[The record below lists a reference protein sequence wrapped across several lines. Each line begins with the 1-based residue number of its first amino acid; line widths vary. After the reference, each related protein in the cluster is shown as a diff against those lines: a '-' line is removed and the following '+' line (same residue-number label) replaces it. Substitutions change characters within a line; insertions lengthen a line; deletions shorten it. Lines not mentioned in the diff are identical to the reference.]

1 MANKPTYEELEKRV
15 KDLENEALEYK
26 RVNEAL
32 WESEKK
38 YRVLFETA
46 KDAVFLCDEAGRF
59 VDANQAACKS
69 LDYSKEELL
78 KLSNKEID
86 ADARGYEAFLKVRD
100 GLAENLTF
108 EVNQRRKDG
117 SLLPVEI
124 TGNFFKSK
132 GQKIG
137 VAIARDITSRKQ
149 GIEALRESEKF
160 SSSLLDNSP
169 NPIIVINQDTSI
181 RYVNPSLER
190 LTGFSSVELIGKKA
204 PYPWWTEETLQKTS
218 ADFDEAMRK
227 GAYKLKQLFQKK
239 GGERFWVK
247 ITSRPVR
254 SDGEFKYY
262 LANWVD
268 ITELK
273 QVEETLRDSQGKLDA
288 MLQSIGD
295 HISMMDDELNIVWAN
310 KIAKKIFGNDII
322 GKKCYEVYHKRKEP
336 CEPYPCITLKAF
348 KDRKVH
354 EHVTEVI
361 GKDGKTI
368 FFHCTANEAL
378 KDENGK
384 PITVIEISR
393 DITELKRAEEEK
405 KKLEAQLQRAQKME
419 AIGVLA
425 GGIAHDFNNILYPII
440 GYADLTMDHVPEGS
454 VVQKNLNE
462 ILMAAN
468 RAKDLVQQI
477 LTFSRQSEHERK
489 LIRIQPI
496 IEEALGLRRSSI
508 PTSIQISQKID
519 KECGAILADSTQI
532 YQVLMNLCT
541 NAHHAMREK
550 GGVLDVTLLEE
561 EIGPDD
567 SKPNPDLLPGTYLKL
582 TVSDTGHGMDHS
594 VMEKIFNPYFT
605 TKPIGE
611 GTGLGLAI
619 SHGIVKSYGGDIQVY
634 SEPGKGTT
642 FHVYLPRI
650 KEPDYA
656 NNPYPQ
662 NHEKVS

>member
-1 MANKPTYEELEKRV
+1 MANKPTYEELEQRIKG
-15 KDLENEALEYK
+15 LEKEVLERE

-59 VDANQAACKS
+59 VDVNQAACKS

-86 ADARGYEAFLKVRD
+86 ADARGYEAFLKVRG

-124 TGNFFKSK
+124 TGNFFKNK
-132 GQKIG
+132 GRKIG

-204 PYPWWTEETLQKTS
+204 PYPWWTEKTLQKTS

-227 GAYKLKQLFQKK
+227 GAQKLEQLFQKK

-295 HISMMDDELNIVWAN
+295 HISMMDEELNIVWAN
-310 KIAKKIFGNDII
+310 KIAKKIFGNNII

-393 DITELKRAEEEK
+393 DITELKRAKEEK

-496 IEEALGLRRSSI
+496 IEETLGLRRSSI

-519 KECGAILADSTQI
+519 KECGAILADATQI

-550 GGVLDVTLLEE
+550 GGVLEVTLLEE

-567 SKPNPDLLPGTYLKL
+567 SESNPDLLPGTYIKL

-634 SEPGKGTT
+634 SESGKGTT
-642 FHVYLPRI
+642 FHVYFPLRNQQPGTSN
-650 KEPDYA
+650 EETWHA
-656 NNPYPQ
+656 FL
-662 NHEKVS
+662 